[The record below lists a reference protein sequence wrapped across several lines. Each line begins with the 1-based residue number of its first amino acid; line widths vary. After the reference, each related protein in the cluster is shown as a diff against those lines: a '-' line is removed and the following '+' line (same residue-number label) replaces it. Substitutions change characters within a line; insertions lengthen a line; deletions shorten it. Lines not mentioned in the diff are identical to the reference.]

1 MTNQAGSEFDKSSWV
16 KEIPMII
23 QFSDPGQWSIKFG
36 DKRVSCSPVTA
47 AGVLPWDEP
56 EIA

>member
-1 MTNQAGSEFDKSSWV
+1 
-16 KEIPMII
+16 MII